1 MKIKAEEIIDPKAI
15 KIEDGG
21 QSLRYEIDV
30 KKDENISIEI
40 KSWDEDLKDV
50 KLKHSTL
57 NKILKAKKIKIIIE
71 AIK

>member
-21 QSLRYEIDV
+21 QSLRYEIDIKNDV
-30 KKDENISIEI
+30 NLSIEI

-71 AIK
+71 VIK